1 MYNEIT
7 ISAMALTK
15 TINPQDYYSYKDWG
29 QKLYDITNTAI
40 DASPLGGS
48 GGFGGFGG
56 SQGGGGGFGGM
67 FKSMFGFGGGTTG
80 SAAGGAKS
88 FKTGGT
94 MGSLGDFGNMS
105 TWLNYGRNT
114 NQMPQY
120 GAMGQMFKYQNGDW
134 LGGGLGMQKYSNA
147 WGSQGINMASGNK
160 KGSNALGSQGI
171 NMASGNGGANGG
183 VAGNNSF
190 KAVANAGTG
199 NDKVDIGLNAMGD
212 IQNTWMS
219 NPSDTWGNIG
229 KTINTHNQAIVKIVG
244 NQFKDPGQRI
254 AYGDSTY
261 TAPSRRDIER
271 KTNSYVNDLKNTSF
285 YSNANTMRDLAD
297 EVSRG
302 GIYTDVSK
310 DITAKQK
317 WLSVGQRSLNAS
329 GKGAEIGSK
338 IGGQWGTIIGGVAG
352 GIAGIFG
359 GAFGARRARR
369 RLRKIQ
375 EAQRFANMVRDRQ
388 VQDAA
393 ANIGRQDVNR
403 MMATQLA
410 KGGRIER
417 LINGSRFDGISRT
430 SKVGKC
436 FVSPFLE

>member
-1 MYNEIT
+1 
-7 ISAMALTK
+7 MALTK

-67 FKSMFGFGGGTTG
+67 FKSMSGFGGGTTG
-80 SAAGGAKS
+80 AAAGGAKA
-88 FKTGGT
+88 FNTGGT

-105 TWLNYGRNT
+105 TWLNSGQKM

-120 GAMGQMFKYQNGDW
+120 GAMGQMFHYQNGDW
-134 LGGGLGMQKYSNA
+134 LGGGLGMQKDSNA
-147 WGSQGINMASGNK
+147 WGSQGINTASG
-160 KGSNALGSQGI
+160 
-171 NMASGNGGANGG
+171 NGG

-199 NDKVDIGLNAMGD
+199 NGKVDTGLNAMGD

-229 KTINTHNQAIVKIVG
+229 KTINTGNQAIVKIVG

-375 EAQRFANMVRDRQ
+375 EAQRYANMVRDRQ
-388 VQDAA
+388 VQDTA

-417 LINGSRFDGISRT
+417 LINGSRFDGMSRT

>member
-1 MYNEIT
+1 
-7 ISAMALTK
+7 
-15 TINPQDYYSYKDWG
+15 
-29 QKLYDITNTAI
+29 
-40 DASPLGGS
+40 
-48 GGFGGFGG
+48 
-56 SQGGGGGFGGM
+56 
-67 FKSMFGFGGGTTG
+67 
-80 SAAGGAKS
+80 
-88 FKTGGT
+88 

-105 TWLNYGRNT
+105 TWLHSGQKM

-120 GAMGQMFKYQNGDW
+120 GAMGQMFNYQNGDW
-134 LGGGLGMQKYSNA
+134 LGGGLGMQKDSNA
-147 WGSQGINMASGNK
+147 WGSQGINMASG
-160 KGSNALGSQGI
+160 
-171 NMASGNGGANGG
+171 NGG

-199 NDKVDIGLNAMGD
+199 NGKVDTAFNAMGD

-219 NPSDTWGNIG
+219 NPSNTWGNIG
-229 KTINTHNQAIVKIVG
+229 KTINTGNQAIVKIVG

-338 IGGQWGTIIGGVAG
+338 IGGPWGTIIGGVAG

-359 GAFGARRARR
+359 GVFGARRARR

-375 EAQRFANMVRDRQ
+375 EAQRYANMVRDRQ
-388 VQDAA
+388 VQYTA

-417 LINGSRFDGISRT
+417 LINGSRFDGLSRT
-430 SKVGKC
+430 SKVVQC

>member
-29 QKLYDITNTAI
+29 QKLYDITSTAI
-40 DASPLGGS
+40 DASPLGGG

-80 SAAGGAKS
+80 AAAGGAKA
-88 FKTGGT
+88 FNTGGT

-105 TWLNYGRNT
+105 TWLHSGQKM

-120 GAMGQMFKYQNGDW
+120 GAMGQMFNYQNGDW
-134 LGGGLGMQKYSNA
+134 LGGGLGMQKDSNA
-147 WGSQGINMASGNK
+147 WGSQGINMASG
-160 KGSNALGSQGI
+160 
-171 NMASGNGGANGG
+171 NGG

-199 NDKVDIGLNAMGD
+199 NGKVDTAFNAMGD

-219 NPSDTWGNIG
+219 NPSNTWGNIG
-229 KTINTHNQAIVKIVG
+229 KTINTGNQAIVKIVG

-338 IGGQWGTIIGGVAG
+338 IGGPWGTIIGGVAG

-359 GAFGARRARR
+359 GVFGARRARR

-375 EAQRFANMVRDRQ
+375 EAQRYANMVRDRQ
-388 VQDAA
+388 VQYTA

-417 LINGSRFDGISRT
+417 LINGSRFDGLSRT
-430 SKVGKC
+430 SKVVQC

>member
-1 MYNEIT
+1 
-7 ISAMALTK
+7 MALTK

-29 QKLYDITNTAI
+29 QKLYDITSTAI
-40 DASPLGGS
+40 DASPLGGG

-80 SAAGGAKS
+80 AAAGGAKA
-88 FKTGGT
+88 FNTGGT

-105 TWLNYGRNT
+105 TWLHSGQKM

-120 GAMGQMFKYQNGDW
+120 GAMGQMFNYQNGDW
-134 LGGGLGMQKYSNA
+134 LGGGLGMQKDSNA
-147 WGSQGINMASGNK
+147 WGSQGINMASG
-160 KGSNALGSQGI
+160 
-171 NMASGNGGANGG
+171 NGG

-199 NDKVDIGLNAMGD
+199 NGKVDTAFNAMGD

-219 NPSDTWGNIG
+219 NPSNTWGNIG
-229 KTINTHNQAIVKIVG
+229 KTINTGNQAIVKIVG

-338 IGGQWGTIIGGVAG
+338 IGGPWGTIIGGVAG

-359 GAFGARRARR
+359 GVFGARRARR

-375 EAQRFANMVRDRQ
+375 EAQRYANMVRDRQ
-388 VQDAA
+388 VQYTA

-417 LINGSRFDGISRT
+417 LINGSRFDGMSRT

>member
-29 QKLYDITNTAI
+29 QKIYDITNTAI
-40 DASPLGGS
+40 DASPLGGG

-80 SAAGGAKS
+80 SAAGGAKA

-105 TWLNYGRNT
+105 TWLNSGRKM

-120 GAMGQMFKYQNGDW
+120 GAFGQMFNYQNGDW
-134 LGGGLGMQKYSNA
+134 LGGGLGMQKDSNA
-147 WGSQGINMASGNK
+147 WGSQGINMASGN
-160 KGSNALGSQGI
+160 
-171 NMASGNGGANGG
+171 GG
-183 VAGNNSF
+183 VSGNNSF

-199 NDKVDIGLNAMGD
+199 NGKVDTGLNAIGD
-212 IQNTWMS
+212 IQDTWMS
-219 NPSDTWGNIG
+219 NPSNTWGNIG
-229 KTINTHNQAIVKIVG
+229 KTINTGNQAIVKIVG

-317 WLSVGQRSLNAS
+317 WLSVGQRSLNAI

-375 EAQRFANMVRDRQ
+375 EAQRYANMVRDRQ
-388 VQDAA
+388 IQDTA

-417 LINGSRFDGISRT
+417 LINGNRFDGLSRT
-430 SKVGKC
+430 SKVVQC

>member
-29 QKLYDITNTAI
+29 QKLYDITSTAI
-40 DASPLGGS
+40 DASPLGGG

-80 SAAGGAKS
+80 AAAGGAKA
-88 FKTGGT
+88 FNTGGT

-105 TWLNYGRNT
+105 TWLHSGQKM

-120 GAMGQMFKYQNGDW
+120 GAMGQMFNYQNGDW
-134 LGGGLGMQKYSNA
+134 LGGGLGMQKDSNA
-147 WGSQGINMASGNK
+147 WGSQGINMASG
-160 KGSNALGSQGI
+160 
-171 NMASGNGGANGG
+171 NGG

-199 NDKVDIGLNAMGD
+199 NGKVDTAFNAMGD

-219 NPSDTWGNIG
+219 NPSNTWGNIG
-229 KTINTHNQAIVKIVG
+229 KTINTGNQAIVKIVG

-338 IGGQWGTIIGGVAG
+338 IGGPWGTIIGGVAG

-359 GAFGARRARR
+359 GVFGARRARR

-375 EAQRFANMVRDRQ
+375 EAQRYANMVRDRQ
-388 VQDAA
+388 VQYTA

-417 LINGSRFDGISRT
+417 LINGSRFDGMSRT

>member
-1 MYNEIT
+1 
-7 ISAMALTK
+7 MALTK

-40 DASPLGGS
+40 DASPLGGG

-80 SAAGGAKS
+80 SAAGGAKA

-105 TWLNYGRNT
+105 TWLNSGRKM

-120 GAMGQMFKYQNGDW
+120 GAMGQMFNYQNGDW
-134 LGGGLGMQKYSNA
+134 LGGGLGMQKDSNA
-147 WGSQGINMASGNK
+147 WGSK
-160 KGSNALGSQGI
+160 GI

-199 NDKVDIGLNAMGD
+199 NGKVDTGLNAMGD

-229 KTINTHNQAIVKIVG
+229 KTINTGNQAIVKIVG

-285 YSNANTMRDLAD
+285 YSNANTMRALAD

-338 IGGQWGTIIGGVAG
+338 IGGQWGTIIGGVVG

-417 LINGSRFDGISRT
+417 LINGSRFDGMSRT

>member
-29 QKLYDITNTAI
+29 QKLYDITSTAI
-40 DASPLGGS
+40 DASPLGGG

-80 SAAGGAKS
+80 AAAGGAKA
-88 FKTGGT
+88 FNTGGT

-105 TWLNYGRNT
+105 TWLHSGQKM

-120 GAMGQMFKYQNGDW
+120 GAMGQMFNYQNGDW
-134 LGGGLGMQKYSNA
+134 LGGGLGMQKDSNA
-147 WGSQGINMASGNK
+147 WGSQGINMASG
-160 KGSNALGSQGI
+160 
-171 NMASGNGGANGG
+171 NGG

-199 NDKVDIGLNAMGD
+199 NGKVDTAFNAMGD

-219 NPSDTWGNIG
+219 NPSNTWGNIG
-229 KTINTHNQAIVKIVG
+229 KTINTGNQAIVKIVG

-359 GAFGARRARR
+359 GVFGARRARR

-375 EAQRFANMVRDRQ
+375 EAQRYANMVRDRQ
-388 VQDAA
+388 VQYTA

-417 LINGSRFDGISRT
+417 LINGSRFDGLSRT
-430 SKVGKC
+430 SKVVQC

>member
-1 MYNEIT
+1 
-7 ISAMALTK
+7 MALTK

-29 QKLYDITNTAI
+29 QKLYDITSTAI
-40 DASPLGGS
+40 DASPLGGG

-67 FKSMFGFGGGTTG
+67 FKSMFGFSGGTTG
-80 SAAGGAKS
+80 AAAGGAKA
-88 FKTGGT
+88 FNTGGT

-105 TWLNYGRNT
+105 TWLHSGQKM

-120 GAMGQMFKYQNGDW
+120 GAMGQMFNYQNGDW
-134 LGGGLGMQKYSNA
+134 LGGGLGMQKDSNA
-147 WGSQGINMASGNK
+147 WGSQGINMASG
-160 KGSNALGSQGI
+160 
-171 NMASGNGGANGG
+171 NGG

-199 NDKVDIGLNAMGD
+199 NGKVDTAFNAMGD

-219 NPSDTWGNIG
+219 NPSNTWGNIG
-229 KTINTHNQAIVKIVG
+229 KTINTGNQAIVKIVG

-338 IGGQWGTIIGGVAG
+338 IGGPWGTIIGGVAG

-359 GAFGARRARR
+359 GVFGARRARR

-375 EAQRFANMVRDRQ
+375 EAQRYANMVRDRQ
-388 VQDAA
+388 VQYTA

-417 LINGSRFDGISRT
+417 LINGSRFDGMSRT

>member
-1 MYNEIT
+1 
-7 ISAMALTK
+7 
-15 TINPQDYYSYKDWG
+15 
-29 QKLYDITNTAI
+29 
-40 DASPLGGS
+40 
-48 GGFGGFGG
+48 
-56 SQGGGGGFGGM
+56 M

-80 SAAGGAKS
+80 AANGGAKS

-105 TWLNYGRNT
+105 TWLHSGRNM

-120 GAMGQMFKYQNGDW
+120 GAMGQMFHYQNGDW
-134 LGGGLGMQKYSNA
+134 LGGGLGMQKDSNA
-147 WGSQGINMASGNK
+147 WGSQGINMASG
-160 KGSNALGSQGI
+160 
-171 NMASGNGGANGG
+171 NGG

-199 NDKVDIGLNAMGD
+199 NGKVDTALNAMGD

-219 NPSDTWGNIG
+219 NPSNTWGNIG
-229 KTINTHNQAIVKIVG
+229 KTINTGNQAIVKIVG

-375 EAQRFANMVRDRQ
+375 EAQRYANMVRDRQ
-388 VQDAA
+388 VQDTA

-403 MMATQLA
+403 MMATQLS

-417 LINGSRFDGISRT
+417 LINGSRFDGMSRT

>member
-29 QKLYDITNTAI
+29 QKLYDITSTAI
-40 DASPLGGS
+40 DASPLGGG

-80 SAAGGAKS
+80 AAAGGAKA
-88 FKTGGT
+88 FNTGGT

-105 TWLNYGRNT
+105 TWLHSGQKM

-120 GAMGQMFKYQNGDW
+120 GAMGQMFNYQNGDW
-134 LGGGLGMQKYSNA
+134 LGGGLGMQKDSNA
-147 WGSQGINMASGNK
+147 WGSQGINMASG
-160 KGSNALGSQGI
+160 
-171 NMASGNGGANGG
+171 NGG

-199 NDKVDIGLNAMGD
+199 NGKVDTAFNAMGD

-219 NPSDTWGNIG
+219 NPSNTWGNIG
-229 KTINTHNQAIVKIVG
+229 KTINTGNQAIVKIVG

-359 GAFGARRARR
+359 GVFGARRARR

-375 EAQRFANMVRDRQ
+375 EAQRYANMVRDRQ
-388 VQDAA
+388 VQYTA

-417 LINGSRFDGISRT
+417 LINGSRFDGMSRT

>member
-1 MYNEIT
+1 
-7 ISAMALTK
+7 MALTK

-40 DASPLGGS
+40 DASPLGGG

-80 SAAGGAKS
+80 SSAGGEKA

-94 MGSLGDFGNMS
+94 IGSLGDFGNMS
-105 TWLNYGRNT
+105 TWLNYGRKM

-134 LGGGLGMQKYSNA
+134 LGGGLGMQKDSNA
-147 WGSQGINMASGNK
+147 WGSK
-160 KGSNALGSQGI
+160 GI

-199 NDKVDIGLNAMGD
+199 NEKVDTAFNAMGD

-338 IGGQWGTIIGGVAG
+338 IGGQWGTIIGGAAG
-352 GIAGIFG
+352 LIAGIFG

-417 LINGSRFDGISRT
+417 LINGSRFDGMSRT

>member
-1 MYNEIT
+1 
-7 ISAMALTK
+7 MALTK

-29 QKLYDITNTAI
+29 QKLYDITSTAI
-40 DASPLGGS
+40 DASPLGGG

-80 SAAGGAKS
+80 AAAGGAKA
-88 FKTGGT
+88 FNTGGT

-105 TWLNYGRNT
+105 TWLHSGQKM

-120 GAMGQMFKYQNGDW
+120 GAMGQMFNYQNGDW
-134 LGGGLGMQKYSNA
+134 LGGGLGMQKDSNA
-147 WGSQGINMASGNK
+147 WGSQGINMASG
-160 KGSNALGSQGI
+160 
-171 NMASGNGGANGG
+171 NGG

-199 NDKVDIGLNAMGD
+199 NGKVDTAFNAMGD

-219 NPSDTWGNIG
+219 NPSNTWGNIG
-229 KTINTHNQAIVKIVG
+229 KTINTGNQAIVKIVG

-359 GAFGARRARR
+359 GVFGARRARR

-375 EAQRFANMVRDRQ
+375 EAQRYANMVRDRQ
-388 VQDAA
+388 VQYTA

-417 LINGSRFDGISRT
+417 LINGSRFDGLSRT
-430 SKVGKC
+430 SKVVQC

>member
-1 MYNEIT
+1 
-7 ISAMALTK
+7 MALTK

-29 QKLYDITNTAI
+29 QKLYDITSTAI
-40 DASPLGGS
+40 DASPLGGG

-80 SAAGGAKS
+80 SAAGGAKA

-105 TWLNYGRNT
+105 TWLNSGRKM

-120 GAMGQMFKYQNGDW
+120 GAMGQMFNYQNGDW
-134 LGGGLGMQKYSNA
+134 LGGGLGMQKDSNA
-147 WGSQGINMASGNK
+147 WGSK
-160 KGSNALGSQGI
+160 GI

-199 NDKVDIGLNAMGD
+199 NGKVDTGLNAMGD

-229 KTINTHNQAIVKIVG
+229 KTINTGNQAIVKIVG

-417 LINGSRFDGISRT
+417 LINGSRFDGMSRT

>member
-1 MYNEIT
+1 
-7 ISAMALTK
+7 MALTK

-29 QKLYDITNTAI
+29 QKLYDITSTAI
-40 DASPLGGS
+40 DASPLGGG

-80 SAAGGAKS
+80 AAAGGAKA
-88 FKTGGT
+88 FNTGGT

-105 TWLNYGRNT
+105 TWLHSGQKM

-120 GAMGQMFKYQNGDW
+120 GAMGQMFNYQNGDW
-134 LGGGLGMQKYSNA
+134 LGGGLGMQKDSNA
-147 WGSQGINMASGNK
+147 WGSQGINMASG
-160 KGSNALGSQGI
+160 
-171 NMASGNGGANGG
+171 NGG

-199 NDKVDIGLNAMGD
+199 NGKVDTAFNAMGD

-219 NPSDTWGNIG
+219 NPSNTWGNIG
-229 KTINTHNQAIVKIVG
+229 KTINTGNQAIVKIVG

-375 EAQRFANMVRDRQ
+375 EAQRYANMVRDRQ
-388 VQDAA
+388 VQYTA

-417 LINGSRFDGISRT
+417 LINGSRFDGLSRT
-430 SKVGKC
+430 SKVVQC

>member
-1 MYNEIT
+1 
-7 ISAMALTK
+7 MALTK

-48 GGFGGFGG
+48 GGFGGFDG

-80 SAAGGAKS
+80 AAAGGAKA
-88 FKTGGT
+88 FNTGGT

-105 TWLNYGRNT
+105 TWLHSGQKM

-120 GAMGQMFKYQNGDW
+120 GAMGQMFNYQNGDW
-134 LGGGLGMQKYSNA
+134 LGGGLGMQKDSNA
-147 WGSQGINMASGNK
+147 WGSQGINMASGNC
-160 KGSNALGSQGI
+160 
-171 NMASGNGGANGG
+171 G

-199 NDKVDIGLNAMGD
+199 NGKVDTAFNAMGD

-219 NPSDTWGNIG
+219 NPSNTWGNIG
-229 KTINTHNQAIVKIVG
+229 KTINTGNQAIVKIVG

-375 EAQRFANMVRDRQ
+375 EAQRYANMVRDRQ
-388 VQDAA
+388 VQDTA

-417 LINGSRFDGISRT
+417 LINGSRFDGMSRT

>member
-1 MYNEIT
+1 
-7 ISAMALTK
+7 MALTK

-29 QKLYDITNTAI
+29 QKLYDITSTAI
-40 DASPLGGS
+40 DASPLGGG

-80 SAAGGAKS
+80 AAAGGAKA
-88 FKTGGT
+88 FNTGGT

-105 TWLNYGRNT
+105 TWLHSGQKM

-120 GAMGQMFKYQNGDW
+120 GAMGQMFNYQNGDW
-134 LGGGLGMQKYSNA
+134 LGGGLGMQKDSNA
-147 WGSQGINMASGNK
+147 WGSQGINMASG
-160 KGSNALGSQGI
+160 
-171 NMASGNGGANGG
+171 NGG

-199 NDKVDIGLNAMGD
+199 NGKVDTAFNAMGD

-219 NPSDTWGNIG
+219 NPSNTWGNIG
-229 KTINTHNQAIVKIVG
+229 KTINTGNQAIVKIVG

-338 IGGQWGTIIGGVAG
+338 IGGPWGTIIGGVAG

-359 GAFGARRARR
+359 GVFGARRARR

-375 EAQRFANMVRDRQ
+375 EAQRYANMVRDRQ
-388 VQDAA
+388 VQYTA

-417 LINGSRFDGISRT
+417 LINGSRFDGMSRT
-430 SKVGKC
+430 SKVVQC

>member
-1 MYNEIT
+1 M
-7 ISAMALTK
+7 SLTK

-67 FKSMFGFGGGTTG
+67 FKSMSGFGGGTTG
-80 SAAGGAKS
+80 AAAGGAKA
-88 FKTGGT
+88 FNTGGT

-105 TWLNYGRNT
+105 TWLNSGQKM

-120 GAMGQMFKYQNGDW
+120 GAMGQMFHYQNGDW
-134 LGGGLGMQKYSNA
+134 LGGGLGMQKDSNA
-147 WGSQGINMASGNK
+147 WGSQGINTASG
-160 KGSNALGSQGI
+160 
-171 NMASGNGGANGG
+171 NGG

-199 NDKVDIGLNAMGD
+199 NGKVDTGLNAMGD

-229 KTINTHNQAIVKIVG
+229 KTINTGNQAIVKIVG

-375 EAQRFANMVRDRQ
+375 EAQRYANMVRDRQ
-388 VQDAA
+388 VQDTA

-417 LINGSRFDGISRT
+417 LINGSRFDGMSRT

>member
-1 MYNEIT
+1 
-7 ISAMALTK
+7 MALTK

-29 QKLYDITNTAI
+29 QKLYDITSTAI
-40 DASPLGGS
+40 DASPLGGG

-80 SAAGGAKS
+80 AAAGGAKA
-88 FKTGGT
+88 FNTGGT

-105 TWLNYGRNT
+105 TWLHSGQKM

-120 GAMGQMFKYQNGDW
+120 GAMGQMFNYQNGDW
-134 LGGGLGMQKYSNA
+134 LGGGLGMQKDSNA
-147 WGSQGINMASGNK
+147 WGSQGINMASG
-160 KGSNALGSQGI
+160 
-171 NMASGNGGANGG
+171 NGG

-199 NDKVDIGLNAMGD
+199 NGKVDTAFNAMGD

-219 NPSDTWGNIG
+219 NPSNTWGNIG
-229 KTINTHNQAIVKIVG
+229 KTINTGNQAIVKIVG

-338 IGGQWGTIIGGVAG
+338 IGGPWGTIIGGVAG

-359 GAFGARRARR
+359 GVFGARRARR

-375 EAQRFANMVRDRQ
+375 EAQRYANMVRDRQ
-388 VQDAA
+388 VQYTA

-417 LINGSRFDGISRT
+417 LINGSRFDGLSRT

>member
-1 MYNEIT
+1 
-7 ISAMALTK
+7 MALTK

-29 QKLYDITNTAI
+29 QKLYDITSTAI
-40 DASPLGGS
+40 DASPLGGG

-80 SAAGGAKS
+80 SAAGGAKA

-105 TWLNYGRNT
+105 TWLNYGRKT

-120 GAMGQMFKYQNGDW
+120 GAMGQMFNYQNGDW
-134 LGGGLGMQKYSNA
+134 LGGGLGMQKDSNA
-147 WGSQGINMASGNK
+147 WGSK
-160 KGSNALGSQGI
+160 GI

-199 NDKVDIGLNAMGD
+199 NGKVDTAFNAMGD

-229 KTINTHNQAIVKIVG
+229 KTINTGNQAIVKIVG

-417 LINGSRFDGISRT
+417 LINGSRFDGMSRT

>member
-1 MYNEIT
+1 
-7 ISAMALTK
+7 MALTK

-48 GGFGGFGG
+48 GGSGGFGG

-67 FKSMFGFGGGTTG
+67 FKSMSGFGGGTTG
-80 SAAGGAKS
+80 AAAGGAKA
-88 FKTGGT
+88 FNTGGT

-105 TWLNYGRNT
+105 TWLNSGQKM

-120 GAMGQMFKYQNGDW
+120 GAMGQMFHYQNGDW
-134 LGGGLGMQKYSNA
+134 LGGGLGMQKDSNA
-147 WGSQGINMASGNK
+147 WGSQGINTASG
-160 KGSNALGSQGI
+160 
-171 NMASGNGGANGG
+171 NGG

-199 NDKVDIGLNAMGD
+199 NGKVDTGLNAMGD

-229 KTINTHNQAIVKIVG
+229 KTINTGNQAIVKIVG

-359 GAFGARRARR
+359 GVFGARRARR

-375 EAQRFANMVRDRQ
+375 EAQRYANMVRDRQ
-388 VQDAA
+388 VQDTA

-417 LINGSRFDGISRT
+417 LINGSRFDGMSRT

>member
-80 SAAGGAKS
+80 SASGGAKS

-120 GAMGQMFKYQNGDW
+120 GAFSQMFNYQNGDW
-134 LGGGLGMQKYSNA
+134 LGGGLGMQKDSNA
-147 WGSQGINMASGNK
+147 WGSQGINMASGN
-160 KGSNALGSQGI
+160 
-171 NMASGNGGANGG
+171 SGANGGANGVANGG

-199 NDKVDIGLNAMGD
+199 NGKVDTGLNAMGD

-317 WLSVGQRSLNAS
+317 WLSIGQRSLNAS

-338 IGGQWGTIIGGVAG
+338 IGGKWGTIIGGAAG
-352 GIAGIFG
+352 AIAGIFG

-375 EAQRFANMVRDRQ
+375 EAQRYANMVRDRQ
-388 VQDAA
+388 IQDTA

-417 LINGSRFDGISRT
+417 LINGSRFDGMSRT